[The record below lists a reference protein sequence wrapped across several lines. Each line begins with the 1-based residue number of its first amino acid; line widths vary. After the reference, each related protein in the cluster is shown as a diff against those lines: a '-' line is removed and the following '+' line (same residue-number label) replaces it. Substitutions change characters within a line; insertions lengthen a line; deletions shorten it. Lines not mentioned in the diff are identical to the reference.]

1 MRIRKKNRLS
11 HNAYFQLRI
20 LHHYL
25 HTTDMASI
33 CEVWHKIA
41 QMPGT
46 PAADEQMFV
55 ERFIE
60 GIDDLSAFIS
70 QAYRGGQL
78 VLIDDIGEGFVKAAD
93 AKATLGIPANLID
106 DALEQGFKKLE
117 ATLDPADPQKCHIAA
132 GAYTLGRGIALSKS
146 LDPSPDPHL

>member
-1 MRIRKKNRLS
+1 MNNSATNRLS

-46 PAADEQMFV
+46 PAAEEQMFA

-70 QAYRGGQL
+70 QAHRGGQL
-78 VLIDDIGEGFVKAAD
+78 LIVGDGGELLPYDVQTSG
-93 AKATLGIPANLID
+93 
-106 DALEQGFKKLE
+106 
-117 ATLDPADPQKCHIAA
+117 
-132 GAYTLGRGIALSKS
+132 ALSRTIPVFAGG
-146 LDPSPDPHL
+146 DRADHA